1 MDNPSSQLQV
11 FDAQCRHFKSIE
23 TELQLANREA
33 IIIAYAWAETER
45 RVGCILANYSS
56 SFWSST
62 DEFRF
67 ELNVPL
73 RRDYLKHPPIRIYY
87 LECEKKWIKFDAVP
101 NIYSLSQDDFDICEV
116 FHHSKL
122 KCEKDDSLLIA

>member
-1 MDNPSSQLQV
+1 MGV
-11 FDAQCRHFKSIE
+11 
-23 TELQLANREA
+23 
-33 IIIAYAWAETER
+33 
-45 RVGCILANYSS
+45 ILANYSS

-73 RRDYLKHPPIRIYY
+73 QRDYLKHPPIRIYY
-87 LECEKKWIKFDAVP
+87 LECERKWLKFDSIP
-101 NIYSLSQDDFDICEV
+101 NIYSLSSDNFDICEQ

-122 KCEKDDSLLIA
+122 KC